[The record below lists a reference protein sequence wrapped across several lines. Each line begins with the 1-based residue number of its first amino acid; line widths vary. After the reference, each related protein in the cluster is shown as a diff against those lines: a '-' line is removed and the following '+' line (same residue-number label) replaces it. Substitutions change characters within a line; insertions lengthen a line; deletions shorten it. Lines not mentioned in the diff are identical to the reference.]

1 MSAKQVTTQSTGG
14 TSSSSGSYSAL
25 SQRPQFSIQCWQ
37 PRSQPLLFAGVL
49 VLYATVVFAVYWFT
63 RDVLITSVT
72 VTALLLASWRLW
84 IPIRFHIGPTGVI
97 QSVLGQQRQ
106 LGWGYVKQIQPHRG
120 GLRVLYQS
128 AGSELSLC
136 RTLVISVP
144 QSQLEELVTTFEYY
158 MLD

>member
-1 MSAKQVTTQSTGG
+1 MSVNQVKTQSTADA
-14 TSSSSGSYSAL
+14 SSSSGSSSAL
-25 SQRPQFSIQCWQ
+25 SQRLQFSIQCWQ

-49 VLYATVVFAVYWFT
+49 ILYATVVFAVYWFT
-63 RDVLITSVT
+63 RDVLMTGVT
-72 VTALLLASWRLW
+72 VTALLLVSWRLW
-84 IPIRFHIGPTGVI
+84 IPVRFHIGPTGVI

-120 GLRVLYQS
+120 GLRVLYQT
-128 AGSELSLC
+128 AGSELSL
-136 RTLVISVP
+136 RKTLVISVP